1 MDGPK
6 KMITPEQ
13 AYARMSQICAQK
25 EYAPYDIRQKLLR
38 MELPADA
45 VETLL
50 SRLKKEKYLDE
61 KRYAESYIHDKLH
74 FNKWGKRKIELH
86 LSQKKIPSAVI
97 RDAFARFPDSLLT
110 DSLQTLL
117 EKKRKSVTG
126 HSAYERN
133 GKLIRY
139 ALGRGFSMD
148 EIIRCLKKIDIDFFP
163 DETQ

>member
-13 AYARMSQICAQK
+13 AYARMSRICAQK

-74 FNKWGKRKIELH
+74 
-86 LSQKKIPSAVI
+86 
-97 RDAFARFPDSLLT
+97 
-110 DSLQTLL
+110 
-117 EKKRKSVTG
+117 
-126 HSAYERN
+126 
-133 GKLIRY
+133 
-139 ALGRGFSMD
+139 
-148 EIIRCLKKIDIDFFP
+148 
-163 DETQ
+163 